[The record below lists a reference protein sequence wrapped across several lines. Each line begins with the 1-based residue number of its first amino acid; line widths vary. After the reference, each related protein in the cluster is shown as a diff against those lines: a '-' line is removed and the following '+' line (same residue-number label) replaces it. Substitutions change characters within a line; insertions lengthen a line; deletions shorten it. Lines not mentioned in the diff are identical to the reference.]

1 LNLIRVMPAKGQDM
15 QTSIFLARLIG
26 PVALAVAIALFINK
40 RAFAAMAEEF
50 LQSRALLYL
59 SGFLLMPAGLAI
71 VLTHNVWVANWR
83 VIITLLGWLMTI
95 GGAIRVIFPDKV
107 QAWGRGF
114 LRQPMGAYIAG
125 GIWLAFGAVLTFYG
139 YFR

>member
-1 LNLIRVMPAKGQDM
+1 M
-15 QTSIFLARLIG
+15 
-26 PVALAVAIALFINK
+26 LAVAIALFIDR

-59 SGFLLMPAGLAI
+59 SGFLTMPAGIAI
-71 VLTHNVWVANWR
+71 ILTHNVWVAELAR
-83 VIITLLGWLMTI
+83 RHHRARLADGDRRRDPHRLSGRT
-95 GGAIRVIFPDKV
+95 

-114 LRQPMGAYIAG
+114 LRHRSGRTIAG
-125 GIWLAFGAVLTFYG
+125 AIWLAFGAVLTFYG